1 MGAIMRKFVVT
12 TAAVVSLAMTGVVG
26 AADMA
31 LKAPVSVP
39 VYDWTGFYL
48 GGSLGDRLSGA
59 DWTTTCLE
67 PGFAACP
74 TALPNRLGFQNS
86 TPLNSNAMRYGGYA
100 GYNWQY
106 QNMLAGVEADA
117 AWVDSSAFV
126 QGIPGAEDPTVAGSP
141 GLDTARIR
149 TTWDASVRG
158 RLGWIVTGNV
168 LLYGTAGASW
178 IHAEASATCANAF
191 PVGSCN
197 GANPL
202 FGTTETISTNR
213 VGWTAGGG
221 MEVMV
226 TPNWLARAEYRYANY
241 GTFSSTLFG
250 GFNGV
255 VNNGDAFSFDT
266 KLTTQTAVIGLAYKF
281 GGPVVARY

>member
-1 MGAIMRKFVVT
+1 MKKAVV
-12 TAAVVSLAMTGVVG
+12 AAAALVSLAAIGSAG

-31 LKAPVSVP
+31 LKAPTPVP
-39 VYDWTGFYL
+39 IYDWTGFYV
-48 GGSLGDRLSGA
+48 GASWGTRLSDA
-59 DWTTTCLE
+59 DWTTTCLL
-67 PGFAACP
+67 PGVAACP
-74 TALPNRLGFQNS
+74 TALPNRLNFQNS
-86 TPLNSNAMRYGGYA
+86 VPLNSNGARWGGYA

-106 QNMLAGVEADA
+106 QNMLLGAEVDG

-126 QGIPGAEDPTVAGSP
+126 KGIPGAEDPGVPGSP

-149 TTWDASVRG
+149 TTWDAGVRG

-178 IHAEASATCANAF
+178 IHVESSATCGTAF
-191 PVGSCN
+191 PVGWCA
-197 GANPL
+197 GFGPFL
-202 FGTTETISTNR
+202 GTTQTISTTR

-226 TPNWLARAEYRYANY
+226 TPNWLARAEYRFANY

-250 GFNGV
+250 GFNGSV
-255 VNNGDAFSFDT
+255 VNGDAFSFDT
-266 KLTTQTAVIGLAYKF
+266 KLTTQTALIGVAYKF